1 MKCHK
6 IVIDEPFEF
15 EAGGRLERLELVYH
29 TSERE
34 YRPGETVI
42 WICHAL
48 TGNSNPEDWWPQT
61 VGKGKIF
68 DPEKYYI
75 VCAGMLC
82 SPYGSSSPAS
92 VNPATGKPYMLDF
105 PKTTVRDVVR
115 ANILV
120 RKHLGIEHID
130 LMIGPSIGGFQ
141 ALEWV
146 IMEPDMVSDAVFL
159 ATSTRVTPYMTAF
172 NESQRMAIEADA
184 SWGEPSPEAGLR
196 GMAVAR
202 SMGLLSY
209 RGCAAYNATQQ
220 EHDNPDK
227 TEGFRACSYQR
238 YQGEKLCR
246 RFNAYSYYRISQA
259 FDSHNIGRGRGG
271 VEQALASLTMPCL
284 VIGISSDLIF
294 PVEEQRYLHEHLPQ
308 SRFEVIDSSFGHDGF
323 LVEHRQLNALLGPFI
338 AGV

>member
-1 MKCHK
+1 MPVQYYRYDK
-6 IVIDEPFEF
+6 PFT
-15 EAGGRLERLELVYH
+15 LESGVTLPELTIAYH
-29 TSERE
+29 TFGTR
-34 YRPGETVI
+34 RGDNVL
-42 WICHAL
+42 WVCHAL
-48 TGNSNPEDWWPQT
+48 TANSDVADWWPHT
-61 VGKGKIF
+61 VEKDKF
-68 DPEKYYI
+68 LDPERYFT
-75 VCAGMLC
+75 VCANILG
-82 SPYGSSSPAS
+82 SHYGTTGPLSLDPS
-92 VNPATGKPYMLDF
+92 TGKPYYGTF
-105 PKTTVRDVVR
+105 PVFTLRDIARAHLLLADHLNIRQVR
-115 ANILV
+115 A
-120 RKHLGIEHID
+120 
-130 LMIGPSIGGFQ
+130 LMGSSIGGYQ
-141 ALEWV
+141 VLEMALLRPGFARRL
-146 IMEPDMVSDAVFL
+146 IL
-159 ATSTRVTPYMTAF
+159 IATAARNTPWTIAW

-323 LVEHRQLNALLGPFI
+323 LVEHRQLDALLGPFI